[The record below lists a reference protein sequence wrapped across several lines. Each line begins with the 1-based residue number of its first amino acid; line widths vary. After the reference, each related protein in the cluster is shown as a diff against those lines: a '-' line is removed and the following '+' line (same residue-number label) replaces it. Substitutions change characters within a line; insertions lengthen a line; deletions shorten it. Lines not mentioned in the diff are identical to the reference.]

1 MGKWNI
7 EDLDKSKTEQS
18 IVNEQNR
25 LDHCHKTLDKLKSEY
40 EQKKYE
46 YMCKL
51 ANLEDKITT
60 LEGSISG
67 GEEFI
72 RKCNEHLIL
81 DFKED

>member
-18 IVNEQNR
+18 IINEQNR
-25 LDHCHKTLDKLKSEY
+25 LNNCRKSLDKLKSEY
-40 EQKKYE
+40 EQKRYE
-46 YMCKL
+46 NMCKL

-72 RKCNEHLIL
+72 RKCNEHLRN
-81 DFKED
+81 DF